1 MVFDIYVYF
10 STCFVKN
17 RYAELLDDPKNSHI
31 DREIASQFL
40 EMYMKFECS
49 YTAAD
54 SLSDISGFGYCT
66 YLETEGNQHLSWK
79 DKGFSTL
86 LDILMVNICRLNGSQ
101 FKVLI

>member
-1 MVFDIYVYF
+1 
-10 STCFVKN
+10 
-17 RYAELLDDPKNSHI
+17 
-31 DREIASQFL
+31 
-40 EMYMKFECS
+40 MYMKFECS

-54 SLSDISGFGYCT
+54 SLSEISGFGYCT